1 MSLLVVALALLLGSA
16 VAATLLARA
25 EHAAGVVGM
34 IGGVAGCL
42 VGLVPTVRVLL
53 GSDLP
58 SLRTAWDVPYGSV
71 SIGID
76 PLSAFFLAPLFLL
89 GGLAAVYGRDYLSA
103 YRGKKLLALPTA
115 LLNVFIA
122 SMAVVVVSRN
132 GVLFLVAWE
141 VMTLTSYLLVTFE
154 HEEAEV
160 RRAGWVYL
168 LAAHA
173 GVACLILLFLLFGRQ
188 AGSLEF
194 EAFRMSSPPSPRL
207 AAVLFALA
215 AIGFGIKAG
224 FVPLHVWLP
233 EAHAAAPSH
242 VSALMS
248 GVLIKI
254 GIYGFLR
261 VLTLLPVATWWG
273 PLLMVLGIVGAL
285 LGIGLALYQRDLKR
299 VLAYSSI
306 ENIGIVLLGVGVG
319 YWGMSRGDPRLATLG
334 FYGGLLHLWNH
345 ALMKALMFFSAGSI
359 LHGTGTK
366 DLERL
371 GGLMKAM
378 PRTATAMMIGAVA
391 ISALPPLNGFLGE
404 WLIYL
409 GLIGGGIA
417 PQGVPALFLVGA
429 LALTGGLTALCFVR
443 LAGVALL
450 GVPRS
455 TRAAEAH
462 ESSLWMVGPI
472 WLLALSC
479 VAIALFPAPV
489 LAMMSTVATQLLGSR
504 LLIEDL
510 PRSSLTTLGACNLGL
525 WTVLVLLGM
534 SLLLSY
540 RGRVASDATWG
551 CGYAAPTARMQYTAR
566 SFSEL
571 LAERLLPALLRA
583 RVTQTIPQGIFP
595 ATGGYATECVDPLTR
610 SVYEPFFDSWGAR
623 FSRLRWV
630 QQGLLHVYL
639 VYILAVVV
647 LGLTWTA
654 LRSWMLP

>member
-1 MSLLVVALALLLGSA
+1 MSLLVLALALLLGSA
-16 VAATLLARA
+16 VAAMLLARA
-25 EHAAGVVGM
+25 ERGAGVVGAA
-34 IGGVAGCL
+34 GCVAGCI
-42 VGLVPTVRVLL
+42 VGLVPTVGVLL
-53 GSDLP
+53 GEDLP
-58 SLRTAWDVPYGSV
+58 GFRAAWNVPYGRV

-89 GGLAAVYGRDYLSA
+89 GGLAAVYGRHYLSA
-103 YRGKKLLALPTA
+103 YRGTKLLAAPTA
-115 LLNVFIA
+115 LLNVCIA
-122 SMAVVVVSRN
+122 SMALVVVARN

-173 GVACLILLFLLFGRQ
+173 GVACLILLFLLLGRQ

-194 EAFRMSSPPSPRL
+194 EAFRTSIPASPRI
-207 AAVLFALA
+207 AGALFALA

-224 FVPLHVWLP
+224 FVPVHVWLP

-254 GIYGFLR
+254 GIYGFVR
-261 VLTLLPVATWWG
+261 ILTLLPAAAWWG
-273 PLLMVLGIVGAL
+273 PLLMTLGIAGAL
-285 LGIGLALYQRDLKR
+285 LGIGLALQQRDLKR

-306 ENIGIVLLGVGVG
+306 ENVGIVLLGVGVG
-319 YWGMSRGDPRLATLG
+319 YWGMRRGDPRLATLG

-359 LHGTGTK
+359 LHGAGTK

-371 GGLMKAM
+371 GGLMRTM
-378 PRTATAMMIGAVA
+378 PRTATAMMVGAVA
-391 ISALPPLNGFLGE
+391 MSALPPLNGFLGE
-404 WLIYL
+404 WLIYA

-417 PQGVPALFLVGA
+417 PRGVAALFIVGA
-429 LALTGGLTALCFVR
+429 LAFAGGLTALCFVR

-450 GVPRS
+450 GTARGPQA
-455 TRAAEAH
+455 TAAH
-462 ESSLWMVGPI
+462 ESSLGMVGPI
-472 WLLALSC
+472 WVLAASC
-479 VAIALFPAPV
+479 IAIGIFPAPV
-489 LAMMSTVATQLLGSR
+489 LAMMSPVAAQLLGPA
-504 LLIEDL
+504 LLTEEL
-510 PRSSLTTLGACNLGL
+510 PRSALATLAVCNVGL
-525 WTVLVLLGM
+525 WAVLGGLGTIVFAGV
-534 SLLLSY
+534 
-540 RGRVASDATWG
+540 RGRAASDATWG

-571 LAERLLPALLRA
+571 SAERLLPAVLRA
-583 RVTQTIPQGIFP
+583 RVTETIPRGIFP
-595 ATGGYATECVDPLTR
+595 VGGAYATEYVDPLTR
-610 SVYEPFFDSWGAR
+610 GVYEPFFDRWGAR

-630 QQGLLHVYL
+630 QQGFLHVYL
-639 VYILAVVV
+639 VYILTVIV
-647 LGLTWTA
+647 LGLAWTA

>member
-16 VAATLLARA
+16 VAAVILARV
-25 EHAAGVVGM
+25 ERTAGVVGAV
-34 IGGVAGCL
+34 GGVAGCA
-42 VGLVPTVRVLL
+42 VGLVPTVGVLL
-53 GSDLP
+53 GGDLP
-58 SLRTAWDVPYGSV
+58 SLRAAWDVPYGT
-71 SIGID
+71 IALDID
-76 PLSAFFLAPLFLL
+76 PLSAFFLVPLFLL
-89 GGLAAVYGRDYLSA
+89 GGLAAVYGRDYLRA

-122 SMAVVVVSRN
+122 SMAVVVVSRS

-141 VMTLTSYLLVTFE
+141 VMTLASYLLVTFE

-173 GVACLILLFLLFGRQ
+173 GVACLILLFLLFGRHT
-188 AGSLEF
+188 GSLEF
-194 EAFRMSSPPSPRL
+194 EAFRMSVPPSPSL
-207 AAVLFALA
+207 AAALFALA

-224 FVPLHVWLP
+224 FVPVHGWLP

-254 GIYGFLR
+254 GLYGFLR
-261 VLTLLPVATWWG
+261 VLTLLPGAPWWG
-273 PLLMVLGIVGAL
+273 PLLMMLGIVGAL

-306 ENIGIVLLGVGVG
+306 ENIGVVLLGIGIG
-319 YWGMSRGDPRLATLG
+319 YWGISRGDPRLATLG

-359 LHGTGTK
+359 LHGTGSK

-378 PRTATAMMIGAVA
+378 PRTATAMMVGAVA

-417 PQGVPALFLVGA
+417 PQGVAALFVVGA
-429 LALTGGLTALCFVR
+429 LALAGGLTALCFVR

-455 TRAAEAH
+455 TQAAEAH

-472 WLLALSC
+472 WLLASSC

-489 LAMMSTVATQLLGSR
+489 LTMMSPVAAQLLGAQ
-504 LLIEDL
+504 LLMAEL
-510 PRSSLTTLGACNLGL
+510 PRSALATLGACNVGL
-525 WTVLVLLGM
+525 WTVLVMLGM
-534 SLLLSY
+534 GLLVSH
-540 RGRVASDATWG
+540 RGRAASDATWG

-571 LAERLLPALLRA
+571 LAERLLPAVLRA
-583 RVTQTIPQGIFP
+583 RVTQAVPQGIFP
-595 ATGGYATECVDPLTR
+595 AAGGYATECVDPLTR
-610 SVYEPFFDSWGAR
+610 GVYEPLFDRWGSR
-623 FSRLRWV
+623 FSRLRWL

-639 VYILAVVV
+639 VYILAVIV
-647 LGLTWTA
+647 LGLAWTA
-654 LRSWMLP
+654 LRSWILP